1 MPSLRIDSSRRYSSL
16 EPLIPLDASD
26 EDQLSVAST
35 GQIDYNS
42 IHVGNYNDKQS
53 ELEFQNEISKLKQQ
67 STNRFK
73 TRWEEI
79 LDKYSLL
86 DDEKESDEIDLV
98 TGDIITDNGHLRS
111 LGGSDVNG
119 IKMAGNIWA
128 PTYDWEGEIVRQ
140 KRNDKLQQDRKL
152 KLKSKLKSL
161 QLFDNQ
167 TSEPGNHD
175 KRSYLPD
182 NLLLL
187 NPSPTKRT
195 RLSPTKSS
203 PVKGEISRDISPT
216 RTRNSSNYVSS
227 PVKGDFLK
235 DISPTKGKVP
245 TSLTKNISPLKN
257 GRKSATDNKIQR
269 DLFNRNL
276 EITSSQ
282 VSESED
288 ESDNYAPDPF
298 YKSSPKTL
306 KPESTKLDV
315 CSYISSS
322 TQFSI
327 FDCAFDDCNYC
338 TGNKQ
343 LYEVHLLEK
352 HKHSLHLLGYP
363 VQPGVVNIKPYI
375 SNREAKLLYTQF
387 PPYFQPP
394 SLPITENGDPIMCG
408 LQTAGNKRCKKSFLT
423 VEGLNEHQ
431 NGEFCSSNDQVYVC
445 PLLGC
450 EYTTKNEY
458 LAWRNHFIDEKHHLD
473 PKHRDLSNPK
483 HRDLSNPKHRD
494 LSNPKHRD
502 ISNPKFREPSNLDYV
517 VQDWGSDI
525 DLDLQSFADSVTSSD
540 CEPYKNLDK
549 RLKYARNSCSPEN
562 TLDESQKLGQNY
574 RETLRILENH
584 DSSDNS
590 HNYLYDLEE
599 NNQLK
604 DHREIVGEGKSVLE
618 SDNEKIDQI
627 ETSQIQKLLQI
638 DLDDGYDSI
647 DDLFDS

>member
-1 MPSLRIDSSRRYSSL
+1 MKEIPSLRIGSSRHFSSL

-42 IHVGNYNDKQS
+42 IHVGNYNDKES

-79 LDKYSLL
+79 LDKYSLI

-140 KRNDKLQQDRKL
+140 KRNEKLQQDRKL
-152 KLKSKLKSL
+152 KLKCKLKSL
-161 QLFDNQ
+161 QLFDTQ
-167 TSEPGNHD
+167 MSDPGNQE

-203 PVKGEISRDISPT
+203 PIKGDIFRDISPT
-216 RTRNSSNYVSS
+216 RTRHSSIHSSS

-235 DISPTKGKVP
+235 DISPTKGEVP
-245 TSLTKNISPLKN
+245 TSLTKNISPIKN
-257 GRKSATDNKIQR
+257 GRKSTTDNKIQR
-269 DLFNRNL
+269 DLFSENSNAF
-276 EITSSQ
+276 EITNSDG
-282 VSESED
+282 SESED
-288 ESDNYAPDPF
+288 ESDNFAPDPF
-298 YKSSPKTL
+298 YKSSPETS
-306 KPESTKLDV
+306 KPESTKFDV
-315 CSYISSS
+315 CSYIPSS

-343 LYEVHLLEK
+343 LYEAHLLEK
-352 HKHSLHLLGYP
+352 HKHSLHFLGYP
-363 VQPGVVNIKPYI
+363 VQPGVVNNKPFI
-375 SNREAKLLYTQF
+375 SNRAAKKLYTQF

-394 SLPITENGDPIMCG
+394 PLAITENGDPITCR
-408 LQTAGNKRCKKSFLT
+408 LQTDGNKRCKKSFLT

-431 NGEFCSSNDQVYVC
+431 NGEFCSRNDQIYVC

-450 EYTTKNEY
+450 NYTIKNEY
-458 LAWRNHFIDEKHHLD
+458 LAWRNHFIEEKHHLD
-473 PKHRDLSNPK
+473 PKYREVSNPK
-483 HRDLSNPKHRD
+483 YREA
-494 LSNPKHRD
+494 
-502 ISNPKFREPSNLDYV
+502 SNPKFRELSNLDYV
-517 VQDWGSDI
+517 VQDSDSEI
-525 DLDLQSFADSVTSSD
+525 DLGLQSLADSVTSSD
-540 CEPYKNLDK
+540 SEPYKNFDQ
-549 RLKYARNSCSPEN
+549 RLKYARNSSSPEN
-562 TLDESQKLGQNY
+562 KLDEDHQKLGQNY
-574 RETLRILENH
+574 RETLHILENQ

-590 HNYLYDLEE
+590 RNYLYDLEE
-599 NNQLK
+599 NFQLK
-604 DHREIVGEGKSVLE
+604 DHRELVGEVRSVLE
-618 SDNEKIDQI
+618 SDNEQIDQI